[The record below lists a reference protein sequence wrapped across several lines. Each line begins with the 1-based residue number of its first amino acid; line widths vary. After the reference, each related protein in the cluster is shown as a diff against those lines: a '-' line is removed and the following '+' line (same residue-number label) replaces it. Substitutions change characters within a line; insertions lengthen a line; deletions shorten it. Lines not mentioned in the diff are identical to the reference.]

1 MRELFEGS
9 GVSMLGLGIPLKG
22 TTKYSLSYTTF
33 GSQKLSVYSG
43 QFSQDIDVNIL
54 KHYSKKDTTLNYS
67 VNNATFWQIRLC
79 LWKDLKQALL
89 AGRVGK

>member
-43 QFSQDIDVNIL
+43 QFSQDIDVNIDV
-54 KHYSKKDTTLNYS
+54 K
-67 VNNATFWQIRLC
+67 II
-79 LWKDLKQALL
+79 LL
-89 AGRVGK
+89 TMQPFGKSGSAFGKT

>member
-43 QFSQDIDVNIL
+43 QFSQDIDVKIIL
-54 KHYSKKDTTLNYS
+54 LTMQP
-67 VNNATFWQIRLC
+67 F
-79 LWKDLKQALL
+79 
-89 AGRVGK
+89 GKSGSAFGKT